1 MDLSVIRDNEKS
13 AAVVNSQSVL
23 IYDVVSALDFAMS
36 VKCETGCTGIALNK
50 ESVSDE
56 FFALSTRLA
65 GEILQKFVNYGIR
78 LAVYG
83 DFSEY
88 ASSPLRDFMYESN
101 KGSDFFFQPDAD
113 LAAEKLLEKR

>member
-1 MDLSVIRDNEKS
+1 MRRDVPVSRSIRKLCHDEVF
-13 AAVVNSQSVL
+13 AAEYTS
-23 IYDVVSALDFAMS
+23 
-36 VKCETGCTGIALNK
+36 G
-50 ESVSDE
+50 
-56 FFALSTRLA
+56 R
-65 GEILQKFVNYGIR
+65 EILQKFVNYGIR

>member
-1 MDLSVIRDNEKS
+1 MDLSVIRENEKS

-50 ESVSDE
+50 EAVSDE

-88 ASSPLRDFMYESN
+88 ASSMYESN